1 MNRFALLAARILSG
15 VALSSTALSGTAY
28 ANAPAANAPAVQGTA
43 QFASLPVGT
52 CINMGNMLEP
62 ETEGAWGGK
71 RIEDA
76 DFERIKSAGFQTIRL
91 PVRWYNK
98 TSEAAPYTLDDA
110 FLNRVVAVVDMA
122 LAHDLNVI
130 LDSHNFLPLHKD
142 PAGNSQ
148 KLAAIWNQISIKFA
162 DYPDDKLWFELENEP
177 HNKLT
182 NKNLIETFTPAIAA
196 VRLTSPERP
205 IIIGGQNWSG
215 VNSLE
220 TLELPDDPNIYP
232 TFHFYDPFAFTHQ
245 GADWVDDTP
254 PVGREFGSTADKVEL
269 KRAVAK
275 VGAYI
280 QRTGRIPFMGETGA
294 YEKHIPLDQRI
305 SYHRAV
311 RQAFAPA
318 KVGICVWAY
327 ANTYPFWD
335 LETQDW
341 KPGLRAAIGLSEAG
355 ATQEAQAEVQPNL
368 TNPDIPEPL
377 RKLDAI
383 LTGAL
388 VNDPR
393 RLDWDSYGENAKKSV
408 KTGDKIPGANAA
420 LSFDVKRAAE
430 PYSAGTN
437 VPLISDIKKGDLIT
451 VGFYARAIGA
461 ETDDGKG
468 RLSVRF
474 QRNSAPY
481 PGFGDTV
488 IKPTEKWGF
497 YEVSAFADSD
507 LSKKLGIVSMQ
518 YGGAVQTIEIG
529 QTIIVTGDDKILTR

>member
-1 MNRFALLAARILSG
+1 MNRFAMITARILTG
-15 VALSSTALSGTAY
+15 FALSSTALSGTAM
-28 ANAPAANAPAVQGTA
+28 AHMQDDQTA
-43 QFASLPVGT
+43 QKYASLPVGT

-71 RIEDA
+71 RIEEA
-76 DFERIKSAGFQTIRL
+76 DFERIKGAGFQTIRL

-98 TSEAAPYTLDDA
+98 TTDAAPYTLDEA
-110 FLNRVVAVVDMA
+110 FFNRVVAVVDMA

-148 KLAAIWNQISIKFA
+148 KLAAIWSQIAIRFA

-177 HNKLT
+177 NNKLT
-182 NKNLIETFTPAIAA
+182 NKNLIETFAPAISEI
-196 VRLTSPERP
+196 RLISSKRP
-205 IIIGGQNWSG
+205 IIIGGENWSG

-232 TFHFYDPFAFTHQ
+232 TFHYYDPFAFTHQ
-245 GADWVDDTP
+245 GADWVDEPP
-254 PVGREFGSTADKVEL
+254 PVGRKFGSTADKIEL
-269 KRAVAK
+269 KRSVAK

-280 QRTGRIPFMGETGA
+280 ERTGRIPFMGETGA

-305 SYHRAV
+305 NYHRAI
-311 RQAFAPA
+311 RQAFAPT
-318 KVGICVWAY
+318 KIGICVWAY

-355 ATQEAQAEVQPNL
+355 ATQEAQAEVPANL
-368 TNPDIPEPL
+368 TNPDVPEPL

-408 KTGDKIPGANAA
+408 KTGDDIPGANAA

-437 VPLISDIKKGDLIT
+437 IPLISDIKEGDLIT
-451 VGFYARAIGA
+451 IGFYARAVGA
-461 ETDDGKG
+461 QTDDGKG

-497 YEVSAFADSD
+497 YEVSTYAERD
-507 LSKKLGIVSMQ
+507 LGKKLGIVALQ

-529 QTIIVTGDDKILTR
+529 QAIVVTGDDKILTR